1 MYKLINQ
8 CSKIYSPSPSFYFG
22 SAGFLYTYLNL
33 YEYTKDNNFIENA
46 NLYYND
52 TLITLKDNKF
62 YNPNLKINLDN
73 FLEGKYGIYCV
84 LKMFE
89 DGIVFNIFP
98 FI

>member
-1 MYKLINQ
+1 M
-8 CSKIYSPSPSFYFG
+8 
-22 SAGFLYTYLNL
+22 YTYLHL
-33 YEYTKDNNFIENA
+33 YEYTKDKNFIENA
-46 NLYYND
+46 KLYYND

-73 FLEGKYGIYCV
+73 FLEGDYGIYCA

-89 DGIVFNIFP
+89 DGRVFNIFP

>member
-1 MYKLINQ
+1 M
-8 CSKIYSPSPSFYFG
+8 
-22 SAGFLYTYLNL
+22 YTYLNL

-62 YNPNLKINLDN
+62 CNPNLKINLDN